1 MRRFYIETAD
11 LIGSQAVISGSDAR
25 HIKTVLRL
33 KAGDAVELLD
43 GTGVEY
49 TAQITGFLSGTVTL
63 RVLEKRICTTEPHVK
78 ITIAPGMLKDKKMDE
93 LVRRLTELGI
103 SRWAPFFAARSVP
116 RPDPRRLAARRAR
129 WQKIAVEALKQCRRS
144 HMPEIMVPVTFEEI
158 LSMTRGSDLKI
169 IFWENQAPDPDT
181 VLSGPALGDKSCRKI
196 FVLLGPEGGFT
207 HEEIELAR
215 SCGFVTASLGPRI
228 LRAETAALAAAVMM
242 QFIFGDMGKFA

>member
-1 MRRFYIETAD
+1 MRRFFIENAD
-11 LIGSQAVISGSDAR
+11 FIGSQAVISGSDAR

-33 KAGDAVELLD
+33 KTGDAVEIID
-43 GTGVEY
+43 GTGMEY
-49 TAQITGFLSGTVTL
+49 TAQITGFLSGTVAL
-63 RVLEKRICTTEPHVK
+63 RILEKRISKTESHVK

-103 SRWAPFFAARSVP
+103 SCWAPFFAARSVP
-116 RPDPRRLAARRAR
+116 RPAPRRLASRTAR

-144 HMPEIMVPVTFEEI
+144 HMPEINVPVAFKEI
-158 LSMTRGSDLKI
+158 LSLSQGSDLKV
-169 IFWENQAPDPDT
+169 IFWENQAPDT
-181 VLSGPALGDKSCRKI
+181 VSSNLVPGDKSCRKI

-228 LRAETAALAAAVMM
+228 LRAETAVVAAAVMM
-242 QFIFGDMGKFA
+242 QFIFGDMGKIA